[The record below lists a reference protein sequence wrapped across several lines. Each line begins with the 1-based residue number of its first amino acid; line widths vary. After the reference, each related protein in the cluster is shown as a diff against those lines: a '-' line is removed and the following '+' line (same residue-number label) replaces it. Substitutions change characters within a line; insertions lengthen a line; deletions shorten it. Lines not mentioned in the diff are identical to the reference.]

1 MYEHLKSNCVGSKAK
16 RRKIGGGRRPL
27 STDLELNLFQYLEEE
42 RAQRRVV
49 TNIDL
54 SRKAIRIAEGLALQN
69 FKASPGW
76 LLNWKR
82 RHSVGIRCGTNSSQ
96 KVPADFA
103 EQIQVSIIRL
113 RKAKDIQPS
122 QIINMDQTMCQ
133 FDMPRTRTNDLR
145 GSKTIRIKTTKA
157 EKRGFTVALA
167 STAAGEK
174 LPAVVIFEKE
184 FWEKESE
191 NS

>member
-1 MYEHLKSNCVGSKAK
+1 MEDALYHSTNSFFKMPYGRRCSYTVEFKVMVVDWLRKNDHNLSKTARNLKLIENVFGNGTRCTKTSKSNCVGSKVK

-42 RAQRRVV
+42 RAQGRVV
-49 TNIDL
+49 TNLDL
-54 SRKAIRIAEGLALQN
+54 SRKAIRIAERLALQN

-103 EQIQVSIIRL
+103 EQLSGKV
-113 RKAKDIQPS
+113 KKS
-122 QIINMDQTMCQ
+122 QGH
-133 FDMPRTRTNDLR
+133 P
-145 GSKTIRIKTTKA
+145 TIPNNK
-157 EKRGFTVALA
+157 
-167 STAAGEK
+167 
-174 LPAVVIFEKE
+174 
-184 FWEKESE
+184 
-191 NS
+191 

>member
-1 MYEHLKSNCVGSKAK
+1 MCSGMGPEVRRPQVQLCRFQGKASQDRWWK
-16 RRKIGGGRRPL
+16 KGGGRRPL

-42 RAQRRVV
+42 RAQGRAQGRVV
-49 TNIDL
+49 TNLDL

-103 EQIQVSIIRL
+103 EQIHDFWVSIIRL

-122 QIINMDQTMCQ
+122 QIINMDQTMCR
-133 FDMPRTRTNDLR
+133 FDMPTNDLR
-145 GSKTIRIKTTKA
+145 D
-157 EKRGFTVALA
+157 
-167 STAAGEK
+167 
-174 LPAVVIFEKE
+174 
-184 FWEKESE
+184 
-191 NS
+191 NSHKDDKG

>member
-1 MYEHLKSNCVGSKAK
+1 MGPEVRRPQVQLCRFQGK

-42 RAQRRVV
+42 RAQGSVV
-49 TNIDL
+49 TNLDL

-103 EQIQVSIIRL
+103 EQIHDFRVSIIRL

-122 QIINMDQTMCQ
+122 QIINMDQTMCR
-133 FDMPRTRTNDLR
+133 FDMPTNDLR
-145 GSKTIRIKTTKA
+145 D
-157 EKRGFTVALA
+157 
-167 STAAGEK
+167 
-174 LPAVVIFEKE
+174 
-184 FWEKESE
+184 
-191 NS
+191 NSHKDDKG